1 MYMCV
6 YDIIWFI
13 VLIHRH
19 IITSEM
25 YIGCVSQLAV
35 VGAKHHYTALMR
47 RQCSGAMW

>member
-6 YDIIWFI
+6 YATKRLI
-13 VLIHRH
+13 VLIYRCE
-19 IITSEM
+19 IAFVM

-35 VGAKHHYTALMR
+35 VGAKHHYTALKR